1 MQDVTL
7 LIPTFNEEESIKGT
21 LDYVLRL
28 YPDIN
33 IIIADEGSTDRT
45 HELVKPYCNDRVQL
59 LDRTYATYHG
69 LTVSIMEAAMLVK
82 TPYFIVMDA
91 DLQHPPEKLKEIH
104 AMLLA
109 GKDVVVGARPSLPK
123 EWSFFRRTQSNIA
136 NWLAQIRLLL
146 TGKCT
151 PDPIS
156 GFFGGRTDLFQN
168 VIQQYEHR
176 FVKEG
181 FKILVDYLKLLP
193 KSTKVGIVHFTFRMR
208 ENGTSKI
215 GKKHVIA
222 HLKSLIT

>member
-7 LIPTFNEEESIKGT
+7 LIPTFNEEESIAAT

-28 YPDIN
+28 YQDIN
-33 IIIADEGSTDRT
+33 IIIADEGSKDKT
-45 HELVKPYCNDRVQL
+45 HEIVKPYCNGRIQL
-59 LDRTYATYHG
+59 LDRSNATHHG

-104 AMLLA
+104 DQLRE

-123 EWSFFRRTQSNIA
+123 EWSLFRRMQSNIA
-136 NWLAQIRLLL
+136 NWLAQVRLLL

-151 PDPIS
+151 EDPIS

-168 VIQQYEHR
+168 VIKHYEHR

-193 KSTKVGIVHFTFRMR
+193 KSTNVGVVHFEFRMR